1 MSAAPSQGG
10 LTQALAMPQ
19 QRTDL
24 EKAVGKLISAVQ
36 KEWVNSLGEPGAPIS
51 EEVMS
56 NCHSLLQAAK
66 VGKLTEELRG
76 GPISDFLGPAW
87 VRLHPDVIPAIQTV
101 EELLAAKGHG

>member
-1 MSAAPSQGG
+1 
-10 LTQALAMPQ
+10 MPQ

-36 KEWVNSLGEPGAPIS
+36 REWGNSLGEPGAPVS

-66 VGKLTEELRG
+66 VGNLSEELRG
-76 GPISDFLGPAW
+76 GSVSDFLGRAW
-87 VRLHPDVIPAIQTV
+87 VRLHPEVTPSILAV